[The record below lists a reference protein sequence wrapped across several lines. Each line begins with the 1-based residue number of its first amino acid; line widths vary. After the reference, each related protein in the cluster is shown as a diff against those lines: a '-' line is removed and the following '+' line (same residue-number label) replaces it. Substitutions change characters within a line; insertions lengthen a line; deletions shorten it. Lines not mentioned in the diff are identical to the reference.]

1 MSRLAEIYRQERKS
15 GGGLTS
21 TITKRLGEKID
32 PRQMLDS
39 SGIIATMFPGLKPY
53 SATPRKTPSIASSM
67 ASISSGAGELSLIAQ
82 ATKITA
88 KNTLAMPAMARDM
101 FLMKQNI
108 IKLVKA
114 TGKKPQTKSGD
125 FLSRQFAREAAFEQ
139 QMASMGRK
147 AGSVGAS
154 GGIEQEDGGSFLDKI
169 GRAHV

>member
-1 MSRLAEIYRQERKS
+1 MSRLAEIYKQEKKS

-53 SATPRKTPSIASSM
+53 SATPRKAPSIASSM

-88 KNTLAMPAMARDM
+88 KNNRIKTC
-101 FLMKQNI
+101 FLKDFCI
-108 IKLVKA
+108 IHAPNGMCNPL
-114 TGKKPQTKSGD
+114 PLPFQ
-125 FLSRQFAREAAFEQ
+125 
-139 QMASMGRK
+139 
-147 AGSVGAS
+147 
-154 GGIEQEDGGSFLDKI
+154 
-169 GRAHV
+169 